1 MKIKEDKKKAK
12 NLLLM
17 FAKVNLGVKK
27 FVSLNAKVFVLCIF
41 LANMRK
47 WQKMHSNSEKYE
59 FLPVFLISTEGI

>member
-1 MKIKEDKKKAK
+1 
-12 NLLLM
+12 M